1 MLESATGGWKVSDF
15 CSQCVSLL
23 QHAGWAHTRVGG
35 GFDKMDHPGIERRSI
50 AAARKT
56 WTGSIR
62 DPKQACFLPLA
73 VFSIRAKGA
82 ATTQDSRADTSKTRA
97 LIWIK

>member
-23 QHAGWAHTRVGG
+23 QHAGWAHTRAGG

-50 AAARKT
+50 AAPRKT

-62 DPKQACFLPLA
+62 DPKKACIFCRLPFFLFARKVRPLLRICA
-73 VFSIRAKGA
+73 RTLRKLAH
-82 ATTQDSRADTSKTRA
+82 
-97 LIWIK
+97 